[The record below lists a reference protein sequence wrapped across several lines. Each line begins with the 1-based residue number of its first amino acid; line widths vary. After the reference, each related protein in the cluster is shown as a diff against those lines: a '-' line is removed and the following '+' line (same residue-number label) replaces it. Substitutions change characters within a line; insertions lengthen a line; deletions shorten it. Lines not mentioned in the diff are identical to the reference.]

1 MFDQLIAVGQLLV
14 SGLPSLP
21 LQPNKKR
28 VVGKKLSTL
37 HHDLALL
44 CENGNT
50 ILDFFTE
57 YNNGKDVNIDEIKSL
72 LVEQHVIIPR
82 LLQFF
87 ENKDIQTVL
96 TIKAPEI
103 KPLRFLLFAKGF
115 RVKFYLDEIDEK
127 EKRRSD
133 GDRIEW
139 LRPRARVELP
149 EQSSINRSRV
159 QLDEIGAINEE
170 LRQFIIEQFEINEII

>member
-14 SGLPSLP
+14 SGLPNLS

-28 VVGKKLSTL
+28 VVGKKFSTFYY
-37 HHDLALL
+37 DLTRLY
-44 CENGNT
+44 ENGNT
-50 ILDFFTE
+50 ILDLFTE
-57 YNNGKDVNIDEIKSL
+57 YNNGKDINIEEIKSL
-72 LVEQHVIIPR
+72 LLEQHILIPR

-103 KPLRFLLFAKGF
+103 KPLQFLLSAKGS
-115 RVKFYLDEIDEK
+115 RIKFYLEEIDEK
-127 EKRRSD
+127 EKRRSE

-139 LRPRARVELP
+139 LRPRARVDLP
-149 EQSSINRSRV
+149 KQSSINRSRE
-159 QLDEIGAINEE
+159 QLDKIGTISEE